1 MNSNKVNAT
10 CITNAFSRF
19 RSCIVLQLHEPNT
32 WWYIRSI
39 GACSRR
45 PWLAPSP
52 PSPEGLEGLGVLSG
66 LAIFHTICFSGQNIC
81 TNVTSN
87 SGCNQRRLRSLWLA
101 WRGPKRKAADITRTQ
116 YEIYL
121 FSTKHNLFEA
131 AVD

>member
-1 MNSNKVNAT
+1 MNHNKVYAT
-10 CITNAFSRF
+10 CITNTFSRF
-19 RSCIVLQLHEPNT
+19 RFCIGLQLHEPNT
-32 WWYIRSI
+32 WWYGRSI

-45 PWLAPSP
+45 PWLAPKP
-52 PSPEGLEGLGVLSG
+52 PKLLGAWQAKVLCG
-66 LAIFHTICFSGQNIC
+66 LAIFHTICFSGQNMC

-87 SGCNQRRLRSLWLA
+87 SGCNQQRLRSLWLA